1 MRREELFMDILG
13 GLDEKYVSMA
23 MPRSCGHSTVGD
35 TGNVI
40 EIKPV
45 EVSPEVS
52 RKDLRIYWITRTLGM
67 AAAAVL
73 IVGAAVLLI
82 MNWDKIAVRGPDT
95 PSVVTTDNTTMT
107 EPSIIIT
114 DSTTADE
121 DPATPDTDN
130 FSSFTAADEWEKEQR
145 RQAFYYPYFAINT
158 IPDNLIALADPNE
171 LEKWELM
178 SVDITTTP
186 PESITDYANICTFIA
201 HFGISPENAK
211 KALGDEYREY
221 IGRMWQN
228 SEEADRVI
236 DIICSGDLDDNGTVG
251 ELINNTTWGFGGK
264 LICPNWLYVHS
275 LDEWKAAG
283 VKAATVSTMYDY
295 YINND
300 VLNEEQTAEFKAKI
314 DQYIA
319 ENKQGEVSEYVY
331 DEDGDVIPVDAADT
345 TAPAEEQPS
354 DDELKALVQQG
365 AEACG
370 LKITVNKLTRASLN
384 LHYVRDRSVRYAEM
398 LAYGISDRYEIQV
411 QKGDTW
417 QTYDPV
423 NLQRWND
430 EEMWFDSLLGIGGE
444 EYGDEEDDLIL
455 FYGSN
460 MYESEIPNGH
470 YRIAKTVGVKSEITG
485 AFLGQLTAYAE
496 FTIDALT
503 QNLFDIATSLENVTP
518 EGATW
523 IVWQDGHDYFYVKRN
538 LGYYLSYII
547 ERMNTK
553 GEWEEVQHNPNDFA
567 PDIEPLNENGVTNIA
582 INWKRVYGSL
592 PDGTYRLSK
601 PFVNYAYDSTGKAQI
616 LNCCNYYSVEFV
628 IGEGKPDWGIKLS
641 VKGDV
646 TAEGL
651 TLVISQ
657 RGGTYTGEL
666 EYGEPYSIERK
677 NGDKWEPLEYF
688 DGAVW
693 HDLAYFVEPNTDKE
707 EKLDWRWLYGTLPAG
722 TYRIAKEFMDF
733 RGSGDYDKQTFY
745 VPFKITDDMASKL
758 GIALRALK
766 YNARTMTLQIVQTGD
781 TGYEK
786 IGTNP
791 YRYTIERKT
800 DGIWQSYYAPQAG
813 VPTPDLGLKVKNS
826 GVTEYQFDWSEA
838 AGSLPVGDYR
848 LGMTFSCGDITETRY
863 CEFTIEEGM
872 TNEFGIAVRALEISR
887 TGGKFAIESVSG
899 SIDGLATYTNDFRI
913 QKQTGSGK
921 WKDVE
926 KLHTDG
932 NTDIRVSHIGLHTG
946 AGYIGQTEEVDWLT
960 LYGKLANGH
969 YRIVKTF
976 REDVDGD
983 ARQIDVCGE
992 FDINADTPETL
1003 SD

>member
-23 MPRSCGHSTVGD
+23 MPRSCDHSTVGD

-52 RKDLRIYWITRTLGM
+52 KKDMRIYWITRTLGM

-82 MNWDKIAVRGPDT
+82 MNWDKIAVSEPDR
-95 PSVVTTDNTTMT
+95 PGVVTTVGTSSAVTATSLT
-107 EPSIIIT
+107 EPTKS
-114 DSTTADE
+114 DNNTADS
-121 DPATPDTDN
+121 D
-130 FSSFTAADEWEKEQR
+130 K
-145 RQAFYYPYFAINT
+145 I
-158 IPDNLIALADPNE
+158 NE
-171 LEKWELM
+171 LRKRIGEKKREIENAESAKNAYVQKADDAGGRLTALTEKLEELRALDETSETIQEISAAEAEIEYYSELKAAYDKEISNYEEHIDSLKRELSDLEHEELLEVEKM
-178 SVDITTTP
+178 RDIQHSETTTYVNENKERPVTTSSENHEITTSETTVVP
-186 PESITDYANICTFIA
+186 TDET
-201 HFGISPENAK
+201 
-211 KALGDEYREY
+211 
-221 IGRMWQN
+221 
-228 SEEADRVI
+228 
-236 DIICSGDLDDNGTVG
+236 
-251 ELINNTTWGFGGK
+251 
-264 LICPNWLYVHS
+264 
-275 LDEWKAAG
+275 
-283 VKAATVSTMYDY
+283 
-295 YINND
+295 
-300 VLNEEQTAEFKAKI
+300 
-314 DQYIA
+314 
-319 ENKQGEVSEYVY
+319 
-331 DEDGDVIPVDAADT
+331 ADT

-354 DDELKALVQQG
+354 DDELKALVEQG
-365 AEACG
+365 AEDCG

-384 LHYVRDRSVRYAEM
+384 MHYVRDRSVRYAEM

-411 QKGDTW
+411 QKGGTW

-496 FTIDALT
+496 FTIDERTPNIFGITMTA
-503 QNLFDIATSLENVTP
+503 NDTSLESVKLVVQQS
-518 EGATW
+518 GANF
-523 IVWQDGHDYFYVKRN
+523 HVKRN
-538 LGYYLSYII
+538 LGYEYPYYIQ
-547 ERMNTK
+547 RKTST
-553 GEWEEVQHNPNDFA
+553 GEWEKLDSNPVTWD
-567 PDIEPLNENGVTNIA
+567 PDIMPLNENGTTEITVKFA
-582 INWKRVYGSL
+582 HEYGTL
-592 PDGTYRLSK
+592 PNGTYRISQR
-601 PFVNYAYDSTGKAQI
+601 FVNYVYSGNGELSVINRSTYF
-616 LNCCNYYSVEFV
+616 CEFE
-628 IGEGKPDWGIKLS
+628 ITDGEKNWGITLS
-641 VKGDV
+641 INEGV

-657 RGGTYTGEL
+657 RGGSYTGEL

-677 NGDKWEPLEYF
+677 NGEKWEPLEYF

-707 EKLDWRWLYGTLPAG
+707 IKLDWKWLYGTLPAG

-786 IGTNP
+786 IGTDP

-826 GVTEYQFDWSEA
+826 GVTEYKLDWSEA

-863 CEFTIEEGM
+863 CEFTVEAGM
-872 TNEFGIAVRALEISR
+872 TNEFGIAIRALEISR

-899 SIDGLATYTNDFRI
+899 SIDGLATYTNAFRI

-921 WKDVE
+921 WKDIE

-932 NTDIRVSHIGLHTG
+932 STDIRVFHIGLHTG
-946 AGYIGQTEEVDWLT
+946 AGYIGQTEEVSWAYF
-960 LYGKLANGH
+960 YGKLTDGH
-969 YRIVKTF
+969 YRMVKTF

-992 FDINADTPETL
+992 FDINADTPETM